1 VILKE
6 ASRVPALEQYSAS
19 LKALKRLQIRFCA
32 GQHGQNS
39 SSSRLAETCVENT
52 ALSLYMQQLY
62 RPIAHSRPDTSS
74 VSCLELMESQPLIL
88 FGRKVRAVRDAADIS
103 RELAAEK
110 SGITANYLGEVERG
124 EKWPSLEIICAIAT
138 ALSVSPSIFFD
149 FESQETDPGILTQ
162 KLHRIIQNRTTEQ
175 QQQALR
181 VLKGLLEP

>member
-1 VILKE
+1 
-6 ASRVPALEQYSAS
+6 
-19 LKALKRLQIRFCA
+19 
-32 GQHGQNS
+32 
-39 SSSRLAETCVENT
+39 
-52 ALSLYMQQLY
+52 
-62 RPIAHSRPDTSS
+62 
-74 VSCLELMESQPLIL
+74 MESQPLIL